1 MRVFF
6 MTIECIVSEL
16 SGKTA
21 IIGRANTLHISP
33 IQDMR
38 SGRHSSSV
46 PSSRTHMDAKTPC
59 IAEAA
64 RRLLRTEGTSL
75 IVPEN
80 LIGDAQQLSL
90 AISDG
95 IPSLVREPRVSR
107 GAPNQIE
114 VEGLSLIGGD
124 EPNSTVCWIPS
135 TPENL
140 QSVWNRWVVQIHDL
154 MTAGYPG
161 CVGCGGPG
169 SEGIWDETASRAR
182 TRVN

>member
-1 MRVFF
+1 
-6 MTIECIVSEL
+6 
-16 SGKTA
+16 
-21 IIGRANTLHISP
+21 
-33 IQDMR
+33 
-38 SGRHSSSV
+38 
-46 PSSRTHMDAKTPC
+46 MDAKTPC

-80 LIGDAQQLSL
+80 LIDDAQQLSL

-95 IPSLVREPRVSR
+95 IPSLVREPRVSC
-107 GAPNQIE
+107 GAPNKIE

-140 QSVWNRWVVQIHDL
+140 QSVWN
-154 MTAGYPG
+154 
-161 CVGCGGPG
+161 
-169 SEGIWDETASRAR
+169 
-182 TRVN
+182 

>member
-1 MRVFF
+1 
-6 MTIECIVSEL
+6 
-16 SGKTA
+16 
-21 IIGRANTLHISP
+21 
-33 IQDMR
+33 
-38 SGRHSSSV
+38 
-46 PSSRTHMDAKTPC
+46 MDAKTPC

-80 LIGDAQQLSL
+80 MFEEALQLSL

-95 IPSLVREPRVSR
+95 IPSLIREPVVSI
-107 GAPNQIE
+107 GVLNQIE
-114 VEGLSLIGGD
+114 VDGLFLIGGE
-124 EPNSTVCWIPS
+124 EPNSTVCWIPT
-135 TPENL
+135 TPETF
-140 QSVWNRWVVQIHDL
+140 QSVWDRWVAQIHDL

-182 TRVN
+182 TRAN

>member
-1 MRVFF
+1 
-6 MTIECIVSEL
+6 
-16 SGKTA
+16 
-21 IIGRANTLHISP
+21 
-33 IQDMR
+33 
-38 SGRHSSSV
+38 
-46 PSSRTHMDAKTPC
+46 MDAKTPC

-75 IVPEN
+75 IVPKALFDEA
-80 LIGDAQQLSL
+80 LQLSL

-95 IPSLVREPRVSR
+95 IPSLIREPSVSIGPADRV
-107 GAPNQIE
+107 E

-124 EPNSTVCWIPS
+124 EPHSSICWIPTS
-135 TPENL
+135 PETL
-140 QSVWNRWVVQIHDL
+140 HSMWQRWIVQIHDL

-169 SEGIWDETASRAR
+169 SEGTWDETASRAR